1 MNAIRSLVWIIGG
14 LSLLPMPV
22 FAQQAPVQ
30 SDNVV
35 TRSVVE
41 TRLQEIQESN
51 NLTVE
56 SRDELV
62 GLYRQALAHIET
74 QRSQLAMA
82 ESFARART
90 EAPAE
95 LERLR
100 AENEQARISPPEI
113 ETELAADA
121 DTLSIEQSVRDERA
135 IQAAAAARLASIT
148 RQLAAEINRPGA
160 ARQRI
165 VEARRLGEELASDL
179 RAPVPAE
186 EDPLF
191 TEARHWVLIAHAA
204 ALGAEIRMLDEE
216 LLSQSI
222 RQELLEAQR
231 EETSFLL
238 GRVETRVRALEQL
251 LSERR
256 RSETAQLIAGTE
268 MAALGEAGNNEIVR
282 ELVDRNQKLSTDLEL
297 LIDAIEQA
305 SADTAAATE
314 LQQRIRQHFE
324 IAQQR
329 MAIAGLN
336 LALGQVLHE
345 QRLDLPSQ
353 RDYRRRAQDRHRALV
368 ESGLRDIQYDAE
380 WAELRNR
387 AAYIDNLLASIPQTE
402 RDTVREPLGE
412 LVDARRALMRKVLSA
427 NTTYIR
433 ALGEQ
438 DFEEQQLII
447 TADEFNTFLT
457 KRLMWVRS
465 ANAIGAKSVQLL
477 PEQISVFLA
486 PDDWI
491 NATGVFIERLF
502 TVPTFALVLLISIV
516 LLWQAPAI
524 KKAVRATGRNVG
536 NALTDS
542 YFETVKAVGLS
553 FLLVLPWPL
562 IIGMG
567 GWELN
572 EAVYSTEGSRAIGA
586 GVAALSTFLMFLLSA
601 RAIFLEGGIAQA
613 HFRWPTKLVEGVR
626 QGLNQLLIMF
636 TIPAFVLVITVE
648 QSPANMGSEL
658 SRLMFVIATI
668 ALAHFLIKL
677 LKPGTGLLENLT
689 KEGDAGAR
697 LSILWLIIGVGIPTV
712 VMIVAALAGYLY
724 SARTLLEVLI
734 DTFWLLL
741 GLLFAREMISRWL
754 VVLRQR
760 LVHQARVAEWKLAR
774 EKLEDNGEDEDLPP
788 PADEPMVDVTN
799 LDVDARNLLK
809 MSLIIA
815 LIIGLGA
822 IWSPVLPALTIL
834 DNVTLWTYQD
844 GPAGAETLERVTLAN
859 LGMLLIILLATI
871 FATRSVP
878 SLLEALLRQQTSVG
892 AGSRLAF
899 ATLARYGI
907 VLAGIIF
914 ISDSIGFRWSQI
926 QWLVAALGVGIG
938 FGLQEIIANFFSGLI
953 ILMERPIRVGD
964 VVTIGD
970 VSGRVSRIQI
980 RATTITNW
988 DRQELLVPN
997 KEFITGRVLN
1007 WTLSDEMVRLVST
1020 VGVSY
1025 SSDMEK
1031 AMTLV
1036 REAADENEYV
1046 LRTPQPLIT
1055 FDEFGD
1061 NSLNITI
1068 RCFIDSPSRRREA
1081 KSALNLAIHEK
1092 LNNAGIVVAFPQ
1104 RDVHLDSSRPLDI
1117 RIQSSDDQQ

>member
-1 MNAIRSLVWIIGG
+1 MNAIRSLVCIIGG
-14 LSLLPMPV
+14 LGLLPMLV

-51 NLTVE
+51 SLTVE

-62 GLYRQALAHIET
+62 GLYRQALAYIET
-74 QRSQLAMA
+74 QRSQLAMS

-121 DTLSIEQSVRDERA
+121 DTLSIEQSVRDERV

-148 RQLAAEINRPGA
+148 RQLAAEINRPSA

-179 RAPVPAE
+179 RSPVPAE

-222 RQELLEAQR
+222 RQQLLEAQR

-238 GRVETRVRALEQL
+238 GRIETRLRALERL
-251 LSERR
+251 LAEQR

-268 MAALGEAGNNEIVR
+268 MAALGEAGNNEVVR
-282 ELVDRNQKLSTDLEL
+282 ELVDRNQKLSTDLKL

-305 SADTAAATE
+305 SADTAAATD
-314 LQQRIRQHFE
+314 LKQRIRQHFE
-324 IAQQR
+324 TAQQR

-345 QRLDLPSQ
+345 QRRDLPNQ
-353 RDYRRRAQDRHRALV
+353 RDYRRREQDRHQALV
-368 ESGLRDIQYDAE
+368 ASGLRDIQYDAE

-387 AAYIDNLLASIPQTE
+387 AVYIDDLLARISQTE
-402 RDTVREPLGE
+402 WDTVREPLVE
-412 LVDARRALMRKVLSA
+412 LVDARQTLMRKVLSA

-438 DFEEQQLII
+438 DFEEQQLIS

-465 ANAIGAKSVQLL
+465 ANAVGAKSVQLL
-477 PEQISVFLA
+477 PEQISAFLA

-502 TVPTFALVLLISIV
+502 TAPTFALVLLISIV

-562 IIGMG
+562 IIGLG

-601 RAIFLEGGIAQA
+601 RAICLEGGIAQA

-626 QGLNQLLIMF
+626 QGLNRLLIMF

-668 ALAHFLIKL
+668 ALAHFSIKL

-689 KEGDAGAR
+689 KEGDAGAS
-697 LSILWLIIGVGIPTV
+697 LSILWMIIGVGIPA

-724 SARTLLEVLI
+724 SARTLLQVLT

-741 GLLFAREMISRWL
+741 GLLFVREMISRWL

-774 EKLEDNGEDEDLPP
+774 EKLEDNEEDEDLPP

-834 DNVTLWTYQD
+834 DNVTLWTYHD

-859 LGMLLIILLATI
+859 LGMLLIILLATV

-914 ISDSIGFRWSQI
+914 ITDSIGFRWSQI

-1007 WTLSDEMVRLVST
+1007 WTLSDEVVRLVST

-1036 REAADENEYV
+1036 RDAADENEYV

-1104 RDVHLDSSRPLDI
+1104 RDVHLDSTRPLDI
-1117 RIQSSDDQQ
+1117 RIQSSEDPQ

>member
-1 MNAIRSLVWIIGG
+1 MNAIRSLVCIIAG
-14 LSLLPMPV
+14 LGLLPMPV

-51 NLTVE
+51 SLTVE

-62 GLYRQALAHIET
+62 GLYRQALAYIET
-74 QRSQLAMA
+74 QRSQLAMS

-100 AENEQARISPPEI
+100 AENEQARIDPPEI

-121 DTLSIEQSVRDERA
+121 DSLSIEQSVRDERV

-148 RQLAAEINRPGA
+148 RQLAAEINRPSA

-179 RAPVPAE
+179 RSPVPAE

-204 ALGAEIRMLDEE
+204 ALGAEIRTLEEE

-222 RQELLEAQR
+222 RQQLLEAQR

-251 LSERR
+251 LAEQR

-268 MAALGEAGNNEIVR
+268 IAALGEAGNNEVVR
-282 ELVDRNQKLSTDLEL
+282 ELVGRNQKLSTDLEL

-305 SADTAAATE
+305 SADTAAAAE
-314 LQQRIRQHFE
+314 LRQRIRQHFE
-324 IAQQR
+324 TAQQR

-345 QRLDLPSQ
+345 QRRDLPSQ
-353 RDYRRRAQDRHRALV
+353 RDYRRRGLIRHQALV
-368 ESGLRDIQYDAE
+368 ESSLRDIQYDAE
-380 WAELRNR
+380 WDELQNG
-387 AAYIDNLLASIPQTE
+387 AAYVNNLLARISQSE
-402 RDTVREPLGE
+402 WDTIRGPLVE
-412 LVDARRALMRKVLSA
+412 LVEARRALMRKILSA

-433 ALGEQ
+433 AIGEQ
-438 DFEEQQLII
+438 DFEEQQLIS
-447 TADEFNTFLT
+447 TADEFDTFLK

-465 ANAIGAKSVQLL
+465 ANAVDAKSVQLL
-477 PEQISVFLA
+477 PEQISAFLA

-491 NATGVFIERLF
+491 SAAADFIERLF
-502 TVPTFALVLLISIV
+502 AAPALALVLLISIV
-516 LLWQAPAI
+516 LLWQARAI
-524 KKAVRATGRNVG
+524 EKAVRATGRNVG
-536 NALTDS
+536 NAITDS
-542 YFETVKAVGLS
+542 YLETVKAVGLS
-553 FLLVLPWPL
+553 LLLALPWPL
-562 IIGMG
+562 ILGLG

-572 EAVYSTEGSRAIGA
+572 QSVYATEGSRAIGA
-586 GVAALSTFLMFLLSA
+586 GVAALGTFLMFLLSA
-601 RAIFLEGGIAQA
+601 RALCLEGGIAQA
-613 HFRWPTKLVEGVR
+613 HFRWPAKLVAGVR
-626 QGLNQLLIMF
+626 QGLNRLLILF

-648 QSPANMGSEL
+648 QNPSNVGSEL
-658 SRLMFVIATI
+658 SRLMFVIASI
-668 ALAHFLIKL
+668 ALAHFLVKL
-677 LKPGTGLLENLT
+677 LKPGTGLLEHLT
-689 KEGDAGAR
+689 KEGDAGQG
-697 LSILWLIIGVGIPTV
+697 LSILWLIIGVGILT

-724 SARTLLEVLI
+724 SARTLLQVLT
-734 DTFWLLL
+734 DTLWLLL

-760 LVHQARVAEWKLAR
+760 LVHQARVAEWKIAR
-774 EKLEDNGEDEDLPP
+774 EKLEDNGEDEDLPQP
-788 PADEPMVDVTN
+788 TDEPMIDVTN

-834 DNVTLWTYQD
+834 DNVTLWTFHD
-844 GPAGAETLERVTLAN
+844 GPAGSETLERVTLAN

-878 SLLEALLRQQTSVG
+878 ALLEALLRQQTSVG

-899 ATLARYGI
+899 ATLARYMI

-914 ISDSIGFRWSQI
+914 ITNSIGFRWSQI

-953 ILMERPIRVGD
+953 ILLERPIRVGD

-1007 WTLSDEMVRLVST
+1007 WTLSDEVVRLVST

-1036 REAADENEYV
+1036 RESADENEYI
-1046 LRTPQPLIT
+1046 LGTPQPLIT

-1104 RDVHLDSSRPLDI
+1104 RDVHLDSTRPLDI
-1117 RIQSSDDQQ
+1117 RIQSSEDQQ

>member
-1 MNAIRSLVWIIGG
+1 MNAIKSLVCIIGVLG
-14 LSLLPMPV
+14 LLPMPG
-22 FAQQAPVQ
+22 FAQDTPAQ
-30 SDNVV
+30 SDAIV
-35 TRSVVE
+35 TRSAVE
-41 TRLQEIQESN
+41 ARLQEVQESTD
-51 NLTVE
+51 LTVE

-62 GLYRQALAHIET
+62 GLYRQALAYIET

-82 ESFARART
+82 ETFARARA
-90 EAPAE
+90 EAPTE

-113 ETELAADA
+113 ESELAADS
-121 DTLSIEQSVRDERA
+121 DILLIEQSVSDEKA
-135 IQAAAAARLASIT
+135 IQAVAAARLAAIT
-148 RQLAAEINRPGA
+148 RQLAAEINRPSA
-160 ARQRI
+160 ARQRL
-165 VEARRLGEELASDL
+165 VEAGRLGEELANEL
-179 RAPVPAE
+179 RSPVPAE
-186 EDPLF
+186 EDPLH
-191 TEARHWVLIAHAA
+191 TEARRWVLITHAA
-204 ALGAEIRMLDEE
+204 ALGAETRTLDEE
-216 LLSQSI
+216 LLSQPT
-222 RQELLEAQR
+222 RQQMLEAQR

-238 GRVETRVRALEQL
+238 GRTETRVRALEQL
-251 LSERR
+251 LAEQR
-256 RSETAQLIAGTE
+256 RSETAQIIAGTE
-268 MAALGEAGNNEIVR
+268 MAALGEAGNNEVVR
-282 ELVDRNQKLSTDLEL
+282 ELVDRNQKLSTDLEF

-305 SADTAAATE
+305 SADTAAAIA
-314 LQQRIRQHFE
+314 LQQRIRQYFE

-329 MAIAGLN
+329 MEIAGLN

-345 QRLDLPSQ
+345 QRRDLPSQ
-353 RDYRRRAQDRHRALV
+353 GDYRRRARDRHQALV

-380 WAELRNR
+380 WAELQNR
-387 AAYIDNLLASIPQTE
+387 AVYIDDLLARISRPE
-402 RDTVREPLGE
+402 WDTVREPIVG
-412 LVDARRALMRKVLSA
+412 LVDARRTLMRKVLSA

-438 DFEEQQLII
+438 DFEEQRLIS
-447 TADEFNTFLT
+447 TADEFGTFLT

-465 ANAIGAKSVQLL
+465 ANAIDVKSLQLL
-477 PEQISVFLA
+477 PEQISAFLA

-491 NATGVFIERLF
+491 NATGALIERLF
-502 TVPTFALVLLISIV
+502 AAPTLALALLISII
-516 LLWQAPAI
+516 LLWQARAI

-536 NALTDS
+536 NATTDS
-542 YFETVKAVGLS
+542 FFETVKAVGLS
-553 FLLVLPWPL
+553 LLLVLPWPL
-562 IIGMG
+562 IIGLA

-572 EAVYSTEGSRAIGA
+572 KAVYSTEGSRAIGA
-586 GVAALSTFLMFLLSA
+586 GVTALSTFLMFLLSA
-601 RAIFLEGGIAQA
+601 RVLFLDGGIAQA
-613 HFRWPTKLVEGVR
+613 HFRWPEKLVEGVR
-626 QGLNQLLIMF
+626 QGLNRLLIMF
-636 TIPAFVLVITVE
+636 MIPAFVLVITVE
-648 QSPANMGSEL
+648 QNAAHMGSEL
-658 SRLMFVIATI
+658 SRLMFVIAAI
-668 ALAHFLIKL
+668 ALTHFMIRL
-677 LKPGTGLLENLT
+677 LKPGTGLLDNLT
-689 KEGDAGAR
+689 KGRAAGER
-697 LSILWLIIGVGIPTV
+697 LSIVWLLIGAGIPA
-712 VMIVAALAGYLY
+712 VMVVAALAGFLY
-724 SARTLLEVLI
+724 SARTLLQVLI
-734 DTFWLLL
+734 DTLWLLL
-741 GLLFAREMISRWL
+741 GLLFVREMISRWL

-760 LVHQARVAEWKLAR
+760 LIHQARLSEWKEAR
-774 EKLEDNGEDEDLPP
+774 EKLADSGEKEDLPP

-799 LDVDARNLLK
+799 LDVDARNLLN

-815 LIIGLGA
+815 LIVGLGT
-822 IWSPVLPALTIL
+822 IWSPVLPALGIL

-844 GPAGAETLERVTLAN
+844 GPVGGETLERVTLAN

-871 FATRSVP
+871 FATRSIP
-878 SLLEALLRQQTSVG
+878 SLLEALLRQQTSIG

-914 ISDSIGFRWSQI
+914 IFDSIGFRWSQI

-1007 WTLSDEMVRLVST
+1007 WTLSDEVVRVITT

-1025 SSDMEK
+1025 SSDMDK

-1036 REAADENEYV
+1036 RDAADENEYV
-1046 LRTPQPLIT
+1046 LRTPQPLVT

-1068 RCFIDSPSRRREA
+1068 RCFIDSPANRREA
-1081 KSALNLAIHEK
+1081 KSTLNLLIREK

-1104 RDVHLDSSRPLDI
+1104 RDIHFDSTRPLDI
-1117 RIQSSDDQQ
+1117 RIQSSEDQR

>member
-1 MNAIRSLVWIIGG
+1 MNAIRSLVCIIGG
-14 LSLLPMPV
+14 LGLLPMLV

-51 NLTVE
+51 SLTVE

-62 GLYRQALAHIET
+62 GLYRQALAYIET
-74 QRSQLAMA
+74 QRSQLAMS

-135 IQAAAAARLASIT
+135 IQAAAAARLAAIT
-148 RQLAAEINRPGA
+148 RQLAAEVNRPSA

-179 RAPVPAE
+179 RSPVPAD

-222 RQELLEAQR
+222 RQQLLEAQR

-238 GRVETRVRALEQL
+238 GRIETRLRALERL
-251 LSERR
+251 LAEQR

-268 MAALGEAGNNEIVR
+268 MAALGEAGNNEVVR
-282 ELVDRNQKLSTDLEL
+282 ELVDRNQKLSTDLKL

-305 SADTAAATE
+305 SADTAAATD
-314 LQQRIRQHFE
+314 LKQRIRQHFE
-324 IAQQR
+324 TAQQR

-345 QRLDLPSQ
+345 QRRDLPNQ
-353 RDYRRRAQDRHRALV
+353 RDYRRREQDRHQALV
-368 ESGLRDIQYDAE
+368 ASGLRDIQYDAE

-387 AAYIDNLLASIPQTE
+387 AVYIDNLLARISQTE
-402 RDTVREPLGE
+402 WDTVREPLVE
-412 LVDARRALMRKVLSA
+412 LVDARQTLLRKVLSA

-465 ANAIGAKSVQLL
+465 ANAVGAKSVQLL
-477 PEQISVFLA
+477 PGQISAFLA
-486 PDDWI
+486 PNDWI
-491 NATGVFIERLF
+491 DATGVFIERLF
-502 TVPTFALVLLISIV
+502 AAPTLALVLLISLV

-542 YFETVKAVGLS
+542 YLETVKAVGLS

-562 IIGMG
+562 IIGLG

-572 EAVYSTEGSRAIGA
+572 QAVYSTEGSRAIGT

-601 RAIFLEGGIAQA
+601 RVLCLEGGVAQA
-613 HFRWPTKLVEGVR
+613 HFRWPAKLVEGVR
-626 QGLNQLLIMF
+626 QGLNRLLIMF

-697 LSILWLIIGVGIPTV
+697 LSILWLIIGVGIST

-724 SARTLLEVLI
+724 SARTLLQVLI

-774 EKLEDNGEDEDLPP
+774 EKLEDNEEDEDLPP

-859 LGMLLIILLATI
+859 LGMLLIILLATV

-878 SLLEALLRQQTSVG
+878 SLLEALLRQQTSIG

-914 ISDSIGFRWSQI
+914 ITDSIGFRWSQI

-1007 WTLSDEMVRLVST
+1007 WTLSDEVVRLVST

-1031 AMTLV
+1031 AMTLI
-1036 REAADENEYV
+1036 RDAADENEYV

-1117 RIQSSDDQQ
+1117 RIQSSEDPQ